1 MNQAILNFLKSLVAA
16 AQVFPIGIDY
26 SDRYSNL
33 QGEDMTLEH
42 YAYLAEVIGNIV
54 VVVTLIYLSI
64 QVQQGKELLRSESR
78 QAQVANDQNGVY
90 KLVDHPELGR
100 LFSQTETP
108 GFEEK
113 TKLQFWIIG
122 QMRAREHEWLQH
134 RSGAMDEE
142 TWKSYRDVIYFLLGT
157 ERARAL
163 WAMCAPFFNPD
174 FAEVV
179 EKMMKEAPCI
189 DFWEKL
195 DTVK

>member
-1 MNQAILNFLKSLVAA
+1 V
-16 AQVFPIGIDY
+16 
-26 SDRYSNL
+26 
-33 QGEDMTLEH
+33 TLEE
-42 YAYLAEVIGNIV
+42 YAYLAEIVGVIVI
-54 VVVTLIYLSI
+54 VVTLIYLSV
-64 QVQQGKELLRSESR
+64 QVRQGKELLRSESR

-90 KLVDHPELGR
+90 RFVEHPELGR
-100 LFSQTETP
+100 LFSQAESP
-108 GFEEK
+108 SFEEK
-113 TKLQFWIIG
+113 IKLQFRIIG

-142 TWKSYRDVIYFLLGT
+142 TWISYRDVIYFLLGT

-179 EKMMKEAPCI
+179 EQMMKEVPCI

-195 DTVK
+195 DAVR